1 MHAYVDVEVY
11 SITHKSIIFSIFWP
25 FPWGKFRAP
34 ARHLL
39 SILDS
44 WGWKSSL
51 WFGLVWF
58 GSWFGSP
65 LFGKTRDSQPWHSL
79 LHLLLDFTLLTY
91 KAHSSHSSHSLDTLL
106 ILLVLTFFCCC
117 CCCYAMER
125 TSFARAARFRVGT
138 RAERSTP
145 RKLGGSSA
153 KAPRKLS
160 SSTAMQHAAGSRS
173 GYFLNFAYTLE

>member
-1 MHAYVDVEVY
+1 M
-11 SITHKSIIFSIFWP
+11 IFKIVPQLRLNRGTILGVP
-25 FPWGKFRAP
+25 FSGRLGTPNPG
-34 ARHLL
+34 
-39 SILDS
+39 
-44 WGWKSSL
+44 
-51 WFGLVWF
+51 
-58 GSWFGSP
+58 
-65 LFGKTRDSQPWHSL
+65 TRL

-91 KAHSSHSSHSLDTLL
+91 KAHSSHSSHSLYTLL
-106 ILLVLTFFCCC
+106 ILLVLTFFCCCC

>member
-1 MHAYVDVEVY
+1 M
-11 SITHKSIIFSIFWP
+11 IFKIVPRLRLNRGTILGVP
-25 FPWGKFRAP
+25 FSGRLGTPNP
-34 ARHLL
+34 
-39 SILDS
+39 D
-44 WGWKSSL
+44 
-51 WFGLVWF
+51 
-58 GSWFGSP
+58 
-65 LFGKTRDSQPWHSL
+65 TRFCN
-79 LHLLLDFTLLTY
+79 LDFTLLTY
-91 KAHSSHSSHSLDTLL
+91 KAHSSHSSHSLYTLL

-173 GYFLNFAYTLE
+173 GYPLNFAFTLK